1 MRGCLRNMDNIILS
15 LVDLDMDTRLMIM
28 KTVVSGAI
36 ADGIIDKDEEEMLV
50 KMWLTELVMLDGI
63 RESIE
68 AQGLLTEE
76 QKDYI
81 WSIVLEGV

>member
-1 MRGCLRNMDNIILS
+1 MNNIIHS
-15 LVDLDMDTRLMIM
+15 LIDLDMDSRLLMM
-28 KTVVSGAI
+28 KIVTQGAI
-36 ADGIIDKDEEEMLV
+36 SEGVIDEDQEDSIVGMWII
-50 KMWLTELVMLDGI
+50 ELNMLDDI

-68 AQGLLTEE
+68 AQGLLSEE

>member
-1 MRGCLRNMDNIILS
+1 MNNIIHS
-15 LVDLDMDTRLMIM
+15 LIDLDMDSRLLMM
-28 KTVVSGAI
+28 KIVTQGAI
-36 ADGIIDKDEEEMLV
+36 SEGVIDEDQEDSIVEM
-50 KMWLTELVMLDGI
+50 WITELTMLDGI

-68 AQGLLTEE
+68 SQGLLSEE

>member
-1 MRGCLRNMDNIILS
+1 MM
-15 LVDLDMDTRLMIM
+15 M
-28 KTVVSGAI
+28 KIVTHGAI
-36 ADGIIDKDEEEMLV
+36 SEGVIDEDQEDSIVEM
-50 KMWLTELVMLDGI
+50 WITELTMLDGI

-68 AQGLLTEE
+68 SQGLLSEE